1 MTSTLK
7 TYSAF
12 IVALYGT
19 VLILFSPSGVT
30 AKEHISIK
38 NSQSLKLDFRDHFE
52 IFTDSGAIFTPK
64 NIVEAPFKVLDKN
77 RLNFGINKF
86 NNWVKF
92 TVENQTGENV
102 LLKIDNVQ
110 LGELSLFVL
119 RDHQL
124 VLLEKTGQKMAF
136 DKREYKSGKYVFS
149 LPVKEGQS
157 RTFYVRVKGFHQLN
171 LPLTIGSDRQIAKNL
186 LFENLFFGVYLGIM
200 GAMLLYNLF
209 IYFSVKMPGYIF
221 YVLYILSVAL
231 VQSSLQGINF
241 QFLFPNSPQT
251 ESISLFILNPLTA
264 LFSVLFFWEFVKVRK
279 YSKVIYYALSGC
291 LMLYGTQVIMALLGY
306 YHTAYKMMNF
316 FAFILA
322 FTLLFSALYTVIK
335 GSRQG
340 RFFLGAWSFFLLS
353 VIIFVLTDEGILIYN
368 LFTKSILQLGSAA
381 AALLLAF
388 GLADNINIIRRQNE
402 HNRLKA
408 LEAAQENERLIRN
421 KKIEL
426 EVMVDERTQDLTLSN
441 EELSHTLQELRET
454 QAQLVSQEKM
464 ASLGQLTAGIAHE
477 INNPIN
483 FVTSNV
489 KPIRRD
495 IDDVF
500 EILDD
505 FLKIENSEDYKTKIK
520 AIQDKIERYE
530 LTYIRDEIYQLLEGI
545 AEGAKR
551 TAEIVRGLKVFSRA
565 EEQDV
570 KSVDLLEGLE
580 STLTLLNN
588 TTKNAVQIE
597 RDFENI
603 PRVECYAGKIN
614 QVFMNLLSNAVFAVK
629 QKHGEGNGGM
639 VKVAAKNAGEYVEF
653 RIEDNGS
660 GISQDKIKDIFNP
673 FFTTKDPGEGTG
685 LGLSISQSI
694 IAKHNGEIEVWSEP
708 DQGTAFTVKIPIKMQ
723 SDEFQ
728 KLS

>member
-1 MTSTLK
+1 M
-7 TYSAF
+7 
-12 IVALYGT
+12 
-19 VLILFSPSGVT
+19 
-30 AKEHISIK
+30 
-38 NSQSLKLDFRDHFE
+38 
-52 IFTDSGAIFTPK
+52 
-64 NIVEAPFKVLDKN
+64 
-77 RLNFGINKF
+77 
-86 NNWVKF
+86 
-92 TVENQTGENV
+92 
-102 LLKIDNVQ
+102 
-110 LGELSLFVL
+110 
-119 RDHQL
+119 
-124 VLLEKTGQKMAF
+124 
-136 DKREYKSGKYVFS
+136 
-149 LPVKEGQS
+149 
-157 RTFYVRVKGFHQLN
+157 
-171 LPLTIGSDRQIAKNL
+171 
-186 LFENLFFGVYLGIM
+186 
-200 GAMLLYNLF
+200 
-209 IYFSVKMPGYIF
+209 
-221 YVLYILSVAL
+221 
-231 VQSSLQGINF
+231 
-241 QFLFPNSPQT
+241 
-251 ESISLFILNPLTA
+251 
-264 LFSVLFFWEFVKVRK
+264 
-279 YSKVIYYALSGC
+279 
-291 LMLYGTQVIMALLGY
+291 
-306 YHTAYKMMNF
+306 
-316 FAFILA
+316 
-322 FTLLFSALYTVIK
+322 
-335 GSRQG
+335 
-340 RFFLGAWSFFLLS
+340 
-353 VIIFVLTDEGILIYN
+353 
-368 LFTKSILQLGSAA
+368 GSAA

-402 HNRLKA
+402 QNRLKA